1 MRKDEKKLLIFTYIL
16 CIALFGNLA
25 ILKNPINKSALIMG
39 VVLCLVIGYA
49 HYVIRKFY
57 PDGDKF
63 LLIFA
68 SILSVIGIAMIYRIE
83 PPEGIKQV
91 VWFILGI
98 IVYILTVVLLPDMT
112 KLSKYK
118 HVYLGITLVLMPL
131 AYLYGLITG
140 ESTYGATNW
149 VFIGGM
155 GFQPSE
161 FAKITLVIYL
171 AAVLKDYD
179 SEKKGLDRI
188 KQLIQPALV
197 VMFSL
202 GCLVLQ
208 TDLGSALIFFGVSV
222 SILYVATSKKKYVAT
237 CLGLFAIG
245 ASIAYKLFGH
255 VRNRVEIW
263 KDPWADPN
271 GAGHQIVE
279 GLFSISSGGMFGSG
293 LGQGYPGFVP
303 VPSSDYIFAI
313 ICEEF
318 GMVFGI
324 GIMIFFFLLF
334 YRAIRAAFVTEN
346 KFSQITAVGLSVMI
360 ACQVLVIIGGIFK
373 VIPLTG
379 IALPFVSY
387 GGSSMLTTFF
397 ALGILQKV
405 SEEG

>member
-1 MRKDEKKLLIFTYIL
+1 MRKNEKKLLILTYIL

-39 VVLCLVIGYA
+39 GVLCLVIGYA

-68 SILSVIGIAMIYRIE
+68 SILSVIGIAMIYRIK
-83 PPEGIKQV
+83 PDEGIKQV
-91 VWFILGI
+91 VWFIIGI
-98 IVYILTVVLLPDMT
+98 IVYILTVVLLPEMT

-118 HVYLGITLVLMPL
+118 YVYLVITIVLMPL
-131 AYLYGLITG
+131 AYLFGKEI
-140 ESTYGATNW
+140 YGATNW
-149 VFIGGM
+149 VFIGGF

-171 AAVLKDYD
+171 AASLKDYD
-179 SEKKGLDRI
+179 PEKKGFDRI

-197 VMFSL
+197 VMYSL

-237 CLGLFAIG
+237 CLGLFAVG

-255 VRNRVEIW
+255 VRQRVEIW
-263 KDPWADPN
+263 RDPWADPN

-303 VPSSDYIFAI
+303 VSSSDYIFAI

-324 GIMIFFFLLF
+324 GVMIFFFLLF